1 VQEVVVVGALLVGCG
16 SAAGGGSPTH
26 SATPT
31 LVATPSASIVATPT
45 PYPLSSAPVDVT
57 VTGPQALTVSAFSTD
72 PTYAQCAAGQLGG
85 YPLFGVVAAIGEASA
100 DVGDVF
106 EVEISAL
113 PGDGGAVYS
122 GPGTYEI
129 DYDSVPASAAYDLV
143 DIAVTG
149 GTPVLQMWK
158 GSITVNADQTSASF
172 NGTYGT
178 ESGMVWST
186 DGTLSG
192 SVACVPGTSS

>member
-1 VQEVVVVGALLVGCG
+1 
-16 SAAGGGSPTH
+16 
-26 SATPT
+26 
-31 LVATPSASIVATPT
+31 
-45 PYPLSSAPVDVT
+45 
-57 VTGPQALTVSAFSTD
+57 
-72 PTYAQCAAGQLGG
+72 
-85 YPLFGVVAAIGEASA
+85 LFGVVAAIGAASA
-100 DVGDVF
+100 DVGDVL

-143 DIAVTG
+143 DIALTG

-178 ESGMVWST
+178 ESGTVWST

-192 SVACVPGTSS
+192 SVACVPGASS